1 MAKVTS
7 VTPPPHPSLGKVV
20 REAIRSSVPLYFLPV
35 TFVWRISHRIY
46 QRVIRKEAVQEGS
59 SSLSTITDVADKSR
73 RKDSQETPAISYK
86 SNEEYRLGKRPALII
101 LASLHDSIASSS
113 IEHHLP
119 VLRHCWILATHQSL
133 STAAALAER
142 YRNQIPNIYYGDPGY
157 LVDPSKP
164 QSTYDIVVRILAVE
178 AEEAGLK
185 RDEII
190 ADITGGSKLMS
201 AAMVLAC
208 VKYNCNMQFITQPL
222 DANGQVIQG
231 AIVVPTL
238 VDTTF
243 TRA

>member
-1 MAKVTS
+1 MQ
-7 VTPPPHPSLGKVV
+7 
-20 REAIRSSVPLYFLPV
+20 I
-35 TFVWRISHRIY
+35 
-46 QRVIRKEAVQEGS
+46 
-59 SSLSTITDVADKSR
+59 TIV
-73 RKDSQETPAISYK
+73 E
-86 SNEEYRLGKRPALII
+86 I
-101 LASLHDSIASSS
+101 LASLHDGIASYS

-133 STAAALAER
+133 STAVALAER

-178 AEEAGLK
+178 AEEAGLR

-190 ADITGGSKLMS
+190 ADITG
-201 AAMVLAC
+201 V
-208 VKYNCNMQFITQPL
+208 

-231 AIVVPTL
+231 AVAAPTL